1 MKNKLI
7 ALMAVIPLIGM
18 LTIMAFTGAASVA
31 VDIPVSGVEIAS
43 GAEDGVITVDIA
55 EYENDEYIIVN
66 VLPVNAA
73 NREYDLEFSAVE
85 GSEEGGITVEEDGLI
100 LPEKTG
106 AVKVTA
112 VTRDGG
118 FRASVIVNVISSKA
132 LSADVTVVGREDH
145 KQYDLVASD
154 GDADYEV
161 TIPGGEFVFEATAQ
175 PVSVTADVT
184 YSVKPCGED
193 DAAGGFDIHPV
204 TGVAYARLSG
214 QYLVIVKMDPAVQ
227 ELLMEKAQ
235 EAAQWGRD
243 KLVADEKQI
252 KEDFIASG
260 ITITELTPEQH
271 EAFVEAAR
279 PAQEYF
285 IEKFG
290 AEACTAWGLE

>member
-18 LTIMAFTGAASVA
+18 FTIMTFTGAASVA

-85 GSEEGGITVEEDGLI
+85 GSEEGSITVEEDGLI

-118 FRASVIVNVISSKA
+118 FRASVIVKSSVPKRSPRTSPWSGA
-132 LSADVTVVGREDH
+132 RITSNTTLS
-145 KQYDLVASD
+145 
-154 GDADYEV
+154 
-161 TIPGGEFVFEATAQ
+161 PPTAMR
-175 PVSVTADVT
+175 TT
-184 YSVKPCGED
+184 K
-193 DAAGGFDIHPV
+193 
-204 TGVAYARLSG
+204 
-214 QYLVIVKMDPAVQ
+214 
-227 ELLMEKAQ
+227 
-235 EAAQWGRD
+235 
-243 KLVADEKQI
+243 
-252 KEDFIASG
+252 
-260 ITITELTPEQH
+260 
-271 EAFVEAAR
+271 
-279 PAQEYF
+279 
-285 IEKFG
+285 
-290 AEACTAWGLE
+290 